1 MTPGLPPVPAGFD
14 DLFGRFIAA
23 TLDLA
28 AAPPEP
34 AGGPP
39 DAWPANTARL
49 VAAAGAGYWN
59 RRRDREQRFAESLA
73 TIAPQVSASTLPS
86 FSAARIDIVPVLN
99 FHQPGDSDLGY
110 VKINHGFWEQL
121 YALFGERDPARM
133 RIVDPRRFHAR
144 YVASGFADALAT
156 ATALIARQDG
166 QRLHFDGVHLGTSL
180 DNGTFDHEA
189 ILAGFPGREAAAQ
202 RINMGAAIGLV
213 AWWESLFPG
222 LRPAF
227 CDGSF
232 PKQGLATGRLRA
244 TLAWAADRSDRIVFV
259 VPPHLARIR
268 LADTAVPQEAVL
280 VPAKTVHESWV
291 DCLHATAGHVLARL
305 AGDGRVLVITQS
317 AVFSALLGF
326 FLADARRRLPLP
338 GACLRYFDL
347 GQALDVAAPETGG
360 VWVRRNPVA
369 DGSLFHLADAC

>member
-1 MTPGLPPVPAGFD
+1 MTPGPAAIPAGFD
-14 DLFGRFIAA
+14 EVFGRFIAT

-28 AAPPEP
+28 DVPGPPSAGPPE
-34 AGGPP
+34 
-39 DAWPANTARL
+39 AWPADTARL
-49 VAAAGAGYWN
+49 VATAGDGHWRL
-59 RRRDREQRFAESLA
+59 RREREQRLRESLA
-73 TIAPQVSASTLPS
+73 TIAPQVTAATLPA
-86 FSAARIDIVPVLN
+86 FAASRIDIAPAPE
-99 FHQPGDSDLGY
+99 FRAQGDADLCY

-121 YALFGERDPARM
+121 YALFGERHPDRM
-133 RIVDPRRFHAR
+133 RIVDPRRFGVR
-144 YVASGFADALAT
+144 YVASAFADALAAATT
-156 ATALIARQDG
+156 AIARPDG
-166 QRLHFDGVHLGTSL
+166 SRLHFAGVQLGTSL
-180 DNGTFDHEA
+180 DNGTFDHDA
-189 ILAGFPGREAAAQ
+189 VLAGFPGSDAAQ
-202 RINMGAAIGLV
+202 QRIAIGAAIGLV

-232 PKQGLATGRLRA
+232 PKRGLATGRLRE
-244 TLAWAADRSDRIVFV
+244 TLAWAADRSARIVFV

-268 LADTAVPQEAVL
+268 LADTVIPQESVL

-305 AGDGRVLVITQS
+305 ATDGQVLVITQS

-338 GACLRYFDL
+338 GTVLRYFDL

-360 VWVRRNPVA
+360 AWVRRSVA
-369 DGSLFHLADAC
+369 VDASLFHLADA

>member
-1 MTPGLPPVPAGFD
+1 MTPVAPPAPAGFD
-14 DLFGRFIAA
+14 DLFARFLAT

-28 AAPPEP
+28 AAPPMPTGDPHE
-34 AGGPP
+34 
-39 DAWPANTARL
+39 AWPANTARL
-49 VAAAGAGYWN
+49 VAAAGAGHWQ
-59 RRRDREQRFAESLA
+59 RRRDREGRLREALA
-73 TIAPQVSASTLPS
+73 TIAPEVSATTLAS
-86 FSAARIDIVPVLN
+86 FAAARITIDPVPDLHE
-99 FHQPGDSDLGY
+99 FDSADLCY

-121 YALFGERDPARM
+121 YALFGEREAARM

-144 YVASGFADALAT
+144 YVASAFADALAA
-156 ATALIARQDG
+156 ATAAIARPDG
-166 QRLHFDGVHLGTSL
+166 PRLGFDGVLLGASL
-180 DNGTFDHEA
+180 DNGTLDHDA
-189 ILAGFPGREAAAQ
+189 ILAGFPSRTAADQ
-202 RINMGAAIGLV
+202 RIFLGAAIGLT

-232 PKQGLATGRLRA
+232 PKRGLATGRLRQ

-268 LADTAVPQEAVL
+268 LADTTLPQESVL
-280 VPAKTVHESWV
+280 VPAKSVHESWI

-305 AGDGRVLVITQS
+305 ATDGRVLVITQS

-338 GACLRYFDL
+338 DTCLRYFDL
-347 GQALDVAAPETGG
+347 GQALDVAAPDTGG
-360 VWVRRNPVA
+360 RWVRRNQA
-369 DGSLFHLADAC
+369 GDESLFHLADA